1 MKIVIIGAGFYG
13 TSIAIYLSRFNFIK
27 SIMILEKES
36 NVISRASLINQG
48 RIHNGYHYPR
58 SFSTGYRSHNNFENF
73 VNEWE
78 DCIDKSFDSYYVI
91 SKNNS
96 KVSSNQF
103 VKFCSQI
110 GSPIKE
116 ANSNLKK
123 LFNNYYVENI
133 FKVKEYI
140 FNGKAIRNRV
150 LKDLKIKKIKLSLNC
165 RVTEVI
171 NSQNKLLDITYEEN
185 NSKKTETADIILNC
199 TYSGL
204 SQLDNTVNKKVLLKH
219 EITELV
225 LVDLPKH
232 LRNMG
237 ITVMDGPFFSILP
250 YPAYNTSSISH
261 VRYTPHLSWLDSE
274 KINPYKKLNDYD
286 KTSRFERIIRD
297 SSKYIPSLVES
308 KYKESLFE
316 IKTVLYQNEID
327 DGRPILF
334 KEHPSM
340 KNFYSILGAKI
351 DNVFDVFSCIK
362 KIIYK

>member
-1 MKIVIIGAGFYG
+1 MKVVIIGGGFYG
-13 TSIAIYLSRFNFIK
+13 TSIAIYLSRFKFIK

-36 NVISRASLINQG
+36 NVLSRASLINQG

-103 VKFCSQI
+103 MKFCRQI
-110 GSPIKE
+110 GSPIEE
-116 ANSNLKK
+116 ANQNLKK

-140 FNGKAIRNRV
+140 FNGKEIRNRIS
-150 LKDLKIKKIKLSLNC
+150 KDLKSKKVKLSLNC
-165 RVTEVI
+165 KVTEVR
-171 NSQNKLLDITYEEN
+171 NSQNNLLDITYEEN
-185 NSKKTETADIILNC
+185 NSKKKDTADIILNC

-204 SQLDNTVNKKVLLKH
+204 TQLDHTITKKVLLKH

-225 LVDLPKH
+225 LIDLPKN

-250 YPAYNTSSISH
+250 YPAYNCSSISH
-261 VRYTPHLSWLDSE
+261 VRYTPHLNWLDSE
-274 KINPYKKLNDYD
+274 GINPYKKLDNY
-286 KTSRFERIIRD
+286 KKNSRYERIIRD
-297 SSKYIPSLVES
+297 SSKYIPLLFQS
-308 KYKESLFE
+308 KYKKSLFE
-316 IKTVLYQNEID
+316 IKTVLFQNEID

-334 KEHPSM
+334 KEHQSM

-351 DNVFDVFSCIK
+351 DNVFDVFYCIK
-362 KIIYK
+362 KIISK